1 METKKLSSNFYK
13 KLVEMSSRL
22 GMNPAD
28 MLLIM
33 YLESAR
39 TLDSSIKSP
48 SSNASGLT
56 QIIPSTLK
64 GIFNGTPE
72 EFRKLDAEEQLPY
85 IEKYFQE
92 ATKGK
97 KLNSTQFYIANLVP
111 KKVDDPEVINK
122 NRNAVVAE
130 KGSQK
135 KYPNNSRLTYDS
147 VYRSNSSL
155 DFNEDGVMTYGDIE
169 DYLNKLSKESGY
181 QKSLKDLQSATGSS
195 ISSDEEESKKERIGL
210 IESFVNKLISSME
223 SIVKSITASPSA
235 TNNLLIKIT
244 SPHLENNLEF
254 ARILSSAC
262 EDLASAK
269 CRTYAEDRE
278 VEVLCKVAYAEENY
292 SLIQKISFDILN
304 QFSQKT
310 NINDLNISIVANKS
324 PSYSHLD
331 IKTAEKNYRKFM
343 LKIIGNN
350 NG

>member
-1 METKKLSSNFYK
+1 MATKKLSSNFYK
-13 KLVEMSSRL
+13 KLAEMSSRL

-33 YLESAR
+33 YLESAG
-39 TLDSSIKSP
+39 TLDSSIKST

-56 QIIPSTLK
+56 QIIPSTLRK
-64 GIFNGTPE
+64 IFNGTPE
-72 EFRKLDAEEQLPY
+72 EFRKLDADEQLPY

-92 ATKGK
+92 AIKGK
-97 KLNSTQFYIANLVP
+97 KLNSTQFYIANLLP
-111 KKVDDPEVINK
+111 AKLSDPEVINK
-122 NRNAVVAE
+122 NRDAILAE
-130 KGSQK
+130 KGNQK
-135 KYPNNSRLTYDS
+135 KYTEGRGLTYDS
-147 VYRSNSSL
+147 AYRANPGL
-155 DFNEDGVMTYGDIE
+155 DFNKDGVLTYGDIE
-169 DYLNKLSKESGY
+169 DFLNNLSKSSGY
-181 QKSLKDLQSATGSS
+181 QKSLKDLQSATRSS
-195 ISSDEEESKKERIGL
+195 ISSDEEESKKEPINVMD
-210 IESFVNKLISSME
+210 SFVNKLIASME
-223 SIVKSITASPSA
+223 SIVKSITASPST

-269 CRTYAEDRE
+269 CRTYAEDKE
-278 VEVLCKVAYAEENY
+278 VEVLCKMAYAEENY
-292 SLIQKISFDILN
+292 PLIQKISFDILN

-331 IKTAEKNYRKFM
+331 IKMAEKNYRKFM